1 MSKKVLIIGL
11 DCAPPQLVFEKF
23 LDELPNLKKMINHGV
38 YGLLKTCIPAIT
50 IPAWMVMMTS
60 RDPGTLGLY
69 GFRHKKSY
77 SYDMWIA
84 SSRNI
89 KHKTIWDII
98 SEKGLKSCALG
109 IPPSYPPKP
118 INGCM
123 ISCFITPDATKD
135 YTYPQELKKELEEQF
150 GEYVFDVVFRTE
162 ERDEVLEKTYEM
174 TKQHFNVI
182 KYLIQKKEWD
192 LFAFVEI
199 GLDRIHHAFWK
210 FFDIEHPRYVPKN
223 KYENVVKEYYKYLDK
238 EIGDLLEL
246 IDKETVV
253 LVVSDHGAKGMKGAF
268 CINQWLMK
276 EGYLKLKGEPE
287 RGARLEESQIDWS
300 KTKAWGWGGYYARIF
315 INVEGRE
322 PQGIVPPEDY
332 EKVLD
337 ELIEKLKRIKGPNG
351 EKLDNKVYNPED
363 IYEELNEDYPDL
375 IVYLDDLYWRSAG
388 TIGYDTLY
396 LPENDT
402 GPDDAVHSEYGVFI
416 LYDPTKESGSEI
428 QNLNILDV
436 APTVLKILDVPI
448 PKELLGKAIT
458 W

>member
-11 DCAPPQLVFEKF
+11 DCAAPQLVFEKF
-23 LDELPNLKKMINHGV
+23 LDELPNLKKMTNHGV
-38 YGLLKTCIPAIT
+38 YGKLKTCIPAIT

-89 KHKTIWDII
+89 KQKTIWDLIA
-98 SEKGLKSCALG
+98 EKGLKSCAVG
-109 IPPSYPPKP
+109 VPPSYPPKQ

-135 YTYPQELKKELEEQF
+135 YTYPKELKKELEEQF

-162 ERDEVLEKTYEM
+162 ERDQVLEQTYEM

-182 KYLIQKKEWD
+182 KYLMQKKEWD

-210 FFDIEHPRYVPKN
+210 FFDKEHPRYVPN
-223 KYENVVKEYYKYLDK
+223 NEYENVVKEYYKYLDK
-238 EIGDLLEL
+238 EIGDLLE
-246 IDKETVV
+246 IVDEDTIV

-276 EGYLKLKGEPE
+276 EGYLKLKSEPE

-332 EKVLD
+332 EKIVE
-337 ELIEKLKRIKGPNG
+337 ELTKKLEQIKGPNG

-363 IYEELNEDYPDL
+363 IYEELNGDYPDL
-375 IVYLDDLYWRSAG
+375 IVYLDDLNWRSAG

-396 LPENDT
+396 LPENDI
-402 GPDDAVHSEYGVFI
+402 GPDDAVHAEYGVFI
-416 LYDPTKESGSEI
+416 LYDPSKETGTEQ
-428 QNLNILDV
+428 QNLNIFDI
-436 APTVLKILDVPI
+436 APTVLSILDAPI
-448 PKELLGKAIT
+448 PKEMLGKSIN

>member
-11 DCAPPQLVFEKF
+11 DCAAPELIFEKF
-23 LDELPNLKKMINHGV
+23 LDELPNIKKMIRHGV
-38 YGLLKTCIPAIT
+38 YGKLKSCIPAIT

-77 SYDMWIA
+77 SYETWIA
-84 SSRNI
+84 NSKSI
-89 KHKTIWDII
+89 KHKTIWDIL
-98 SEKGLKSCALG
+98 SEKGLKSCVVG
-109 IPPSYPPKP
+109 VPPSYPPKP
-118 INGCM
+118 VNGCI

-135 YTYPQELKKELEEQF
+135 YTYPKELKNELEEQF
-150 GEYVFDVVFRTE
+150 REYIFDVEFRTE
-162 ERDEVLEKTYEM
+162 ERDKVLEQIYEM
-174 TKQHFNVI
+174 TKQHFKVI
-182 KYLIQKKEWD
+182 NYLIQKKEWD

-210 FFDIEHPRYVPKN
+210 FFDKEHPKYVPNN

-238 EIGDLLEL
+238 EIGALLEL
-246 IDKETVV
+246 IDKDAIVI
-253 LVVSDHGAKGMKGAF
+253 VVSDHGAKGMKGAF

-276 EGYLKLKGEPE
+276 EGYLKTKGKLE
-287 RGARLEESQIDWS
+287 RGIALEESQIDWG

-322 PQGIVPPEDY
+322 PQGTVTPEDY
-332 EKVLD
+332 EKTLD
-337 ELIEKLKRIKGPNG
+337 ELAEKLKQIHGPNG
-351 EKLDNKVYNPED
+351 ETFNNKVYRPEE
-363 IYEELNEDYPDL
+363 IYEELNGDSPDL

-396 LPENDT
+396 LSENDT
-402 GPDDAVHSEYGVFI
+402 GPDDAVHSEYGLFI
-416 LYDPTKESGSEI
+416 LYDPTKESGSEL

-436 APTVLKILDVPI
+436 APTVLSILNVTV
-448 PKELLGKAIT
+448 PKEMRGKAIT